1 MPPFNFHIRSIKPY
15 VYPVN
20 TKSAN
25 NFAEL
30 KMFLWYII
38 RELGI
43 KQSIRGW
50 FMINTNDF
58 IYEFLISSGLLDQQ
72 SLASAKERSEKEG
85 IPLDVMAFRM
95 GLLNKQEYLRRLS
108 DELNIEAVDISDI
121 EVPKEVIGAL
131 PAKVASHYGVLP
143 LALEGNI
150 LTIAF
155 PDNIYFTAI
164 DDVKLLTGKD
174 ISAVLAWREDIDSAI
189 KRYYGIGA
197 EAIEQMESEQKDSWG
212 LESDLKTLDAS
223 DSSEASIVRFVN
235 QLLMQAVKENASDL
249 HIEPYED
256 EVMTRFRIDGIL
268 HMAPTPP
275 NMRSIYS
282 SVVARV
288 KVMAGMD
295 IAEKR
300 LPQDGRIRAKISGQE
315 LDLRVSTMPSQ
326 YGESVQIRILR
337 KEGFL
342 GINDLGFADKNLHII
357 TSNIS
362 SPWGLILIT
371 GPTGSGKSTTL
382 YACLSEINKPTRK
395 IITLEDP
402 IEYQIKGILQMQIQP
417 KIGFD
422 FALGLRHILRHD
434 PDVVMIGEMRDS
446 ETAEIGVRASLTGH
460 LVFSTLH
467 TNNAAGAV
475 TRLIDMGIK
484 PYLVA
489 SALKC
494 VVAQRLVRRICPS
507 CKKSKFISSKG
518 LPVNTRSDTVE
529 VFFGEGCPACYFT
542 GYKGRY
548 GIHEVLYIDED
559 IRDMIISDASA
570 QEIAGKAAE
579 KGMRQLL
586 EDGVH
591 KALLGITSLEE
602 VYRVIQE

>member
-1 MPPFNFHIRSIKPY
+1 M
-15 VYPVN
+15 N
-20 TKSAN
+20 TD
-25 NFAEL
+25 
-30 KMFLWYII
+30 
-38 RELGI
+38 
-43 KQSIRGW
+43 
-50 FMINTNDF
+50 DF
-58 IYEFLISSGLLDQQ
+58 IYEFLLSNGLIDQQ
-72 SLASAKERSEKEG
+72 SLSSAKERAQKEG
-85 IPLDVMAFRM
+85 VPLDIMAFRM
-95 GLLNKQEYLRRLS
+95 GLLNKDEYLKKLS
-108 DELNIEAVDISDI
+108 DELNIEAVDISNVQI
-121 EVPKEVIGAL
+121 PGEAVAVL
-131 PAKVASHYGVLP
+131 PAKVAIHYGVLP

-150 LTIAF
+150 LTVAF

-164 DDVKLLTGKD
+164 DDIKLLTGKD
-174 ISAVLAWREDIDSAI
+174 ISAVLAWREDIESAI

-197 EAIEQMESEQKDSWG
+197 EAIEQMDNEQVDSAVV
-212 LESDLKTLDAS
+212 SDDFKSLDTDTS
-223 DSSEASIVRFVN
+223 QASIVRFVN
-235 QLLMQAVKENASDL
+235 QILMQAVKENASDL

-256 EVMTRFRIDGIL
+256 EVTMRFRIDGIL
-268 HMAPTPP
+268 HMAPTPA
-275 NMRSIYS
+275 NMRSIYP
-282 SVVARV
+282 SVVARI

-300 LPQDGRIRAKISGQE
+300 LPQDGRIRARISGQE

-342 GINDLGFADKNLHII
+342 GINNLGFSDKNLNII
-357 TSNIS
+357 KSTIMN
-362 SPWGLILIT
+362 PWGLVLIT

-382 YACLSEINKPTRK
+382 YACLSEINKPTVK

-467 TNNAAGAV
+467 TNDAPGAI

-507 CKKSKFISSKG
+507 CRRGKFVPASS
-518 LPVNTRSDTVE
+518 LPIKDERDSVE
-529 VFFGEGCPACYFT
+529 VFFGEGCPECHFT

-548 GIHEVLYIDED
+548 GIHEVLPIDDE
-559 IRDMIISDASA
+559 IRDMIIENVSS
-570 QEIAGKAAE
+570 QEIMNKAVE
-579 KGMRQLL
+579 KGMITLL
-586 EDGVH
+586 EDGIH
-591 KALLGITSLEE
+591 KAIKGITSVEE
-602 VYRVIQE
+602 VYRVVQE